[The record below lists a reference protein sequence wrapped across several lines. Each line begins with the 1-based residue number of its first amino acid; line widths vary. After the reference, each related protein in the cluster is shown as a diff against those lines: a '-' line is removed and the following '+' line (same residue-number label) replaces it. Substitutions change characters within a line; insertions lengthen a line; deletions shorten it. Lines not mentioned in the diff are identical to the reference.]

1 MRYRPVL
8 FVAVA
13 LCVASAGA
21 LRAQSQ
27 DPIAGLLAQWESTF
41 NAGHYDA
48 TAALYT
54 PDAIRYPPGA
64 DPQRGTD
71 DIVADM
77 QNYSG
82 ITIKLTLVGS
92 KMTGDWGAGWGTYE
106 LTGKDE
112 DGNTISQGG
121 PWMDVVVK
129 SKDGSWKIWRDIWN
143 SSQPEE
149 GS

>member
-82 ITIKLTLVGS
+82 ITIKLTLVG
-92 KMTGDWGAGWGTYE
+92 TYE